1 MWWKKVRFPKFRKN
15 KKKPQERDDYE
26 RVLWRPTNP
35 WPLP

>member
-1 MWWKKVRFPKFRKN
+1 MRRKKVKKNTRKN
-15 KKKPQERDDYE
+15 KKKSSQECDRTE